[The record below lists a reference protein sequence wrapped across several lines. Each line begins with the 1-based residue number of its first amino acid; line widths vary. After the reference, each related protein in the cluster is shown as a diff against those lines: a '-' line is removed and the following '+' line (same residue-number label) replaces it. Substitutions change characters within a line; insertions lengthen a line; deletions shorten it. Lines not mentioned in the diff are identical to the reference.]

1 MKVRGSILLDKRGA
15 FPHVHEHN
23 INNAVDDFIYMLEEA
38 RKRKDK
44 LYYDS
49 EEWESFHAY
58 GYDPTNDYWKGLRS
72 IAIEKLF
79 ISSDRLFTPLKIEGT
94 DKFENKPMPRT
105 LGGFMCDRCPKSDYI
120 YDKSTIDN
128 WHYQWFYDN
137 PEKIDWS
144 KSVNAVFPCYD
155 KVIEVLR
162 KELQKLKGN
171 PDFISGLEHL
181 EKQYIASV
189 DIDKLSAQEV
199 VSKFYSLIMD
209 HKAENSERISYAKE
223 IGSKICELNY
233 YHHEQELEELNND
246 NQQIVKIYSIKKDDK
261 YQFLSIDKKH
271 GRFELCDDNGNHLCE
286 LMFDGTKVKNSQE
299 ANHSILH
306 ISDWKRN
313 VINKKHLYGK
323 RL

>member
-15 FPHVHEHN
+15 FPHVHKHN
-23 INNAVDDFIYMLEEA
+23 INYAVDDFVSMVKEA
-38 RKRKDK
+38 DACKDT

-49 EEWESFHAY
+49 EEWELFYAY
-58 GYDPTNDYWKGLRS
+58 GYDSTNDYWKEFGS
-72 IAIEKLF
+72 IAYEQLF
-79 ISSDRLFTPLKIEGT
+79 ISSNPLFKPTQIGEI

-105 LGGFMCDRCPKSDYI
+105 LGGFMCEGCPASDYI
-120 YDKSTIDN
+120 YDKSTIDR
-128 WHYQWFYDN
+128 WHNKWFMDN
-137 PEKIDWS
+137 PDKIDWS
-144 KSVNAVFPCYD
+144 KSNDIFPRYD
-155 KVIEVLR
+155 KTLEVLR

-209 HKAENSERISYAKE
+209 HKAESSERISYAKE

-233 YHHEQELEELNND
+233 YHHEQELEGLNND

-271 GRFELCDDNGNHLCE
+271 GRFELCDDNGDHLCE
-286 LMFDGTKVKNSQE
+286 LMFDGTKVKNSQK

-306 ISDWKRN
+306 ISDWKRTH
-313 VINKKHLYGK
+313 K
-323 RL
+323 

>member
-1 MKVRGSILLDKRGA
+1 MKVSGSILLDKRGA

-79 ISSDRLFTPLKIEGT
+79 ISSNRLFTPLKIEGT

-105 LGGFMCDRCPKSDYI
+105 LGGFMCDGCPKSDYI

-144 KSVNAVFPCYD
+144 KSVNAVFPLYD
-155 KVIEVLR
+155 KVITILR
-162 KELQKLKGN
+162 KELQKLKES
-171 PDFISGLEHL
+171 PDSINKLEHSD
-181 EKQYIASV
+181 KKYIKSV
-189 DIDKLSAQEV
+189 DLDRLEATQI

-209 HKAENSERISYAKE
+209 HKAETSEKISYAIE

-233 YHHEQELEELNND
+233 YHNEKELEDLNKG
-246 NQQIVKIYSIKKDDK
+246 NQSIVKIYSIKKEGK
-261 YQFLSIDKKH
+261 YHFLSIDKKH
-271 GRFELCDDNGNHLCE
+271 GRFEWCDEKGDHISE
-286 LMFDGTKVKNSQE
+286 MMFDGELVQNSQDS
-299 ANHSILH
+299 NHSILY
-306 ISDWKRN
+306 IEKWKRTYH
-313 VINKKHLYGK
+313 K
-323 RL
+323 